1 VAASVLD
8 GAGKATLRSLFKD
21 LKFGTVHPMENEE
34 ISFGRFR
41 LDLRAPEL
49 RHDGRSVRIHHR
61 ALGILSVLAEAKGE
75 IVSKDELMTRLWPGR
90 VVEEG
95 NLHVHVSALRKSL
108 HQHAEGHNF
117 IVTVPGRG
125 YRLTGLSGEDYPA
138 DSTVEEFSLGRFR
151 LDLGRREL
159 SRDGQPLRLHRHPL
173 SILCALAEAQGG
185 IVSRDKLMARIW
197 PGRTVDEG
205 NLHVH
210 VSALRKAL
218 DEHGGGHSLVVTV
231 LGGYRLANLGS
242 RSVPLAEGSVPPH
255 LSLPDKP
262 SIAVMP
268 FQNFSGNPDEEY
280 FADGMVE
287 EIITALSRIRWLFVI
302 ARNSSFTY
310 KGQAVDV
317 KQIGQE
323 LGVRYVLEG
332 SVRKV
337 DARVRITAQLI
348 EAENGTHLWADRF
361 DGLLENV
368 LDLQDQVAISVAGV
382 IEPTLQA
389 AEIRRAVD
397 QPSSNPTTYDLYLRA
412 LQTTG
417 SWEKKDYLEAL
428 DWLSQATKRD
438 ANYGPALALSA
449 LYHSALSGSGWADDP
464 EATRQTAISLARRAV
479 RNAGDD
485 AATLGRA
492 AYILAYFGEVI
503 DAATAL
509 IDRSLQINPSF
520 ADGWRWSGWLRLW
533 AGLPDVA
540 IDHFEKSSRLN
551 PRAPLGGTLMATG
564 VAHFFARRLDQA
576 RTILSLSLQQH
587 PNWVPTNR
595 FLAACYAHLGQ
606 LDEAKIT
613 IERLRGLTP
622 VVLPSADN
630 WRDPE
635 QREFYLSG
643 LRLAMS
649 ATDEAPSWS

>member
-1 VAASVLD
+1 
-8 GAGKATLRSLFKD
+8 
-21 LKFGTVHPMENEE
+21 MENEE

-41 LDLRAPEL
+41 LVLRGPEL
-49 RHDGRSVRIHHR
+49 WRDGRAVRIHRR
-61 ALGILSVLAEAKGE
+61 ALGILRVLAEAKGE
-75 IVSKDELMTRLWPGR
+75 IVSKDELLARLWPGR
-90 VVEEG
+90 AVEEG
-95 NLHVHVSALRKSL
+95 NLHVHISALRKSL
-108 HQHAEGHNF
+108 DEHGEGRNF
-117 IVTVPGRG
+117 VVTVPGRG
-125 YRLTGLSGEDYPA
+125 YRLAGLSGEEYA
-138 DSTVEEFSLGRFR
+138 VDSTVGRFSFGRFR
-151 LDLGRREL
+151 LDLDQRKL
-159 SRDGQPLRLHRHPL
+159 FRDGQPVRLRRHPL
-173 SILCALAEAQGG
+173 GILCALAEAEGG
-185 IVSRDKLMARIW
+185 IVSRDELMARLW
-197 PGRTVDEG
+197 PGHTADEG

-231 LGGYRLANLGS
+231 LGGYRLSNPGS
-242 RSVPLAEGSVPPH
+242 RSAHLAEGSVAPQLP
-255 LSLPDKP
+255 LPDKP

-268 FQNFSGNPDEEY
+268 FQNFSGDPGGEY

-287 EIITALSRIRWLFVI
+287 EIITTLSRIRWLFVI

-332 SVRKV
+332 SVRKL

-348 EAENGTHLWADRF
+348 EAETGTHLWADRF
-361 DGLLENV
+361 DGSIANV

-397 QPSSNPTTYDLYLRA
+397 RPGNNLTTYDLYLRA
-412 LQTTG
+412 LQTTD

-428 DWLSQATKRD
+428 DWLSQATKQD
-438 ANYGPALALSA
+438 ATYGPALALSA
-449 LYHSALSGSGWADDP
+449 LYHTALSGSGWTDDP
-464 EATRQTAISLARRAV
+464 EATRQTAIALARRAV

-492 AYILAYFGEVI
+492 AYILAFFGEDI

-540 IDHFEKSSRLN
+540 IDHFERSSRLN

-564 VAHFFARRLDQA
+564 VAHFFARRLEQA

-595 FLAACYAHLGQ
+595 FLAASYGHLGQ
-606 LDEAKIT
+606 LDEAKII

-622 VVLPSADN
+622 VVLPNADN
-630 WRDPE
+630 WRDLE
-635 QREFYLSG
+635 QREFFLSG

-649 ATDEAPSWS
+649 ATDEAASQS